1 MATKKTTLRL
11 DDYVRE
17 IGRLKPEEQ
26 LTLIEIISG
35 RLKKTLKRKKARRSV
50 MELQG
55 LGAHIWK
62 SIDAQ
67 KYVSEER
74 ESWKY

>member
-1 MATKKTTLRL
+1 MATKKMTLGL

-35 RLKKTLKRKKARRSV
+35 RLKKTLNQKKAKRSV

-55 LGAHIWK
+55 LGAYIWK

-74 ESWKY
+74 ESWK